1 MADDD
6 SITSTDVT
14 EPQSATDA
22 TQQDDVTASLGE
34 GGQKALAAERKA
46 RGAAEKTAAAAA
58 KERDKLAAR
67 LQELEDRDKSEAQKL
82 AERAQ
87 TAEAEAAK
95 ASAKLLRFE
104 VASSKKLPAGWANRL
119 QGSTKEELEAD
130 ADALLKE
137 LGDQQ
142 QRQTP
147 NYDGGVRKPAPA
159 PTDMNALIRQKA
171 GLG

>member
-6 SITSTDVT
+6 SITTDVT
-14 EPQSATDA
+14 ETQSATDA

-34 GGQKALAAERKA
+34 GGKKALDAERKA
-46 RGAAEKTAAAAA
+46 RAAAEKTATAAQKKLDDMA
-58 KERDKLAAR
+58 KR
-67 LQELEDRDKSEAQKL
+67 LQQFEDRDKTDAQKL

-95 ASAKLLRFE
+95 ASSKLMRFE
-104 VASSKKLPAGWANRL
+104 VAADKKLPAGWANRL

-130 ADALLKE
+130 ADSLLKE
-137 LGDQQ
+137 LGETR
-142 QRQTP
+142 QRLSP
-147 NYDGGVRKPAPA
+147 DYDGGVRKPAPA
-159 PTDMNALIRQKA
+159 STDMNALIRQAA